1 MTNKSWEEL
10 EHKIVALEN
19 RVKRLCGC
27 ALGDAC
33 SKADVTNLKCKY
45 FPGFGELFLL
55 RKELLHF
62 RRATIEQQD
71 VCQGSVK
78 C

>member
-1 MTNKSWEEL
+1 MTNKSLEEL

-19 RVKRLCGC
+19 RVKRLCRS
-27 ALGDAC
+27 ALSDAC
-33 SKADVTNLKCKY
+33 SKADVTKHKCKY
-45 FPGFGELFLL
+45 FPEFGDLFLL
-55 RKELLHF
+55 KKELLHF

-78 C
+78 R